1 MTLLKKINDQWM
13 PSENPGLKIGDTLE
27 VTDYESLVRG
37 GMAVLVDETGNE
49 LELPG
54 QSFNCPICFKVVVG
68 LEGFHSHV
76 ATHLLKNKENMEA
89 AIKKVEETPAPVVVK
104 TEVEELKANV
114 VAEVEK
120 QNAEKKAE
128 DAKAKR
134 IAALAKA
141 REAKKAKIKEL

>member
-1 MTLLKKINDQWM
+1 MALLKKINDHWQ
-13 PSENPGLKIGDTLE
+13 PSENPGLRIGDTLE
-27 VTDYESLVRG
+27 VTDYQSLVRS
-37 GMAVLVDETGNE
+37 GMAILVDSTGNE

-76 ATHLLKNKENMEA
+76 ASHLQKNKENMEA
-89 AIKKVEETPAPVVVK
+89 VIKKTAETPAQVTTP
-104 TEVEELKANV
+104 EELKASV

-120 QNAEKKAE
+120 QNADKKAE
-128 DAKAKR
+128 DSKAKR